1 MLVRPEQKGAANSRS
16 KVSARISAS
25 VRVGQLRVHPRRL
38 PARRTVPPAH
48 GQRRALRRSRAVVVP
63 RFSIAAPMSRPTGKR
78 RLTWTR
84 RLRLQTNLRRCARKS
99 GADSEI
105 TLATVSAVEEQSCYS
120 KNVDP
125 YGAGVRAVS
134 HIKEIFS
141 RTLLFILRRRW

>member
-1 MLVRPEQKGAANSRS
+1 MFDPNKKEPPIRDRKFPPGYGRP
-16 KVSARISAS
+16 SAS
-25 VRVGQLRVHPRRL
+25 VSCAFTRARL
-38 PARRTVPPAH
+38 PTRRTVPPAH

-63 RFSIAAPMSRPTGKR
+63 RFSIAAPMSRSMGKG
-78 RLTWTR
+78 RLTWAR
-84 RLRLQTNLRRCARKS
+84 RLRLQTNLRCCARKS

-125 YGAGVRAVS
+125 YGTGVRAVS

-141 RTLLFILRRRW
+141 RTLLFIPRRRW